1 MLKGKKEEL
10 LAKSKENEKKKQAIN
25 AQKEYRSITD
35 NGPMID
41 VRSPSGIS
49 KAEIE
54 RVTTEKGRGID
65 ENVDP
70 RSGMDETRAL
80 KLYTQQ
86 ITGVEVASE
95 LVMENKEKAKE
106 LYMFVNGK
114 EPTTEQMAKMISAS
128 IAYTKLHP
136 TSEIPG
142 VMAKR
147 ESLLKAPKGNTM
159 ARETVRE

>member
-1 MLKGKKEEL
+1 M
-10 LAKSKENEKKKQAIN
+10 N
-25 AQKEYRSITD
+25 
-35 NGPMID
+35 D

-49 KAEIE
+49 KKEIE
-54 RVTTEKGRGID
+54 RVTTPKARGDD

-106 LYMFVNGK
+106 LYTFVNGK
-114 EPTTEQMAKMISAS
+114 EPTTEQMAKMMSAS

-147 ESLLKAPKGNTM
+147 EALLAPKSNTM

>member
-10 LAKSKENEKKKQAIN
+10 LAKSKENEKKKQAN
-25 AQKEYRSITD
+25 ARKEYRSITE
-35 NGPMID
+35 NKPMND

-49 KAEIE
+49 KKEIE
-54 RVTTEKGRGID
+54 RVTTPKARGDD

-106 LYMFVNGK
+106 LYTFVNGK
-114 EPTTEQMAKMISAS
+114 EPTTEQMAKMMSAS

-147 ESLLKAPKGNTM
+147 EALLAPKSNTM